1 MTAEKPQLDHPL
13 PPNPE
18 AETAIAA
25 IEAECEVLR
34 SPCGAGSM
42 VWRAWG
48 RGSGRPNVALFHGGY
63 GSWLH
68 WVRNVSVLSERYT
81 VYAADLPGLGDSSPP
96 PDRRDPDAMGRVV
109 ADGLRHVMPPGE
121 PFSIVGFSFGSIMGG
136 HAAQFLGPELR
147 RYVLVGAGGLGLK
160 RADGPPLEKFRRD
173 MTPAELRSLA
183 RRNLEILMFADPAN
197 IDEVAIH
204 MQMTNTTRAVTKSRW
219 ISRAA
224 TLARILPTVAAKV
237 PIAGIWGDLDSTA
250 HPHLDQRERLLR
262 DLRPDADFRVIPGA
276 GHWVMYE
283 AAEAFNRTL
292 VDVLERDVR

>member
-1 MTAEKPQLDHPL
+1 MTAAKPQLDQPL

-25 IEAECEVLR
+25 IEAGCEVLR

-42 VWRAWG
+42 VWRVWG
-48 RGSGRPNVALFHGGY
+48 LGSGRPNIVLFHGGY

-68 WVRNVSVLSERYT
+68 WIRNIPFLAERFT

-96 PDRRDPDAMGRVV
+96 PDRRDPDAMGGVV
-109 ADGLRHVMPPGE
+109 AEGLRHVIPPGE

-147 RYVLVGAGGLGLK
+147 RYVLVGAGGLGLT
-160 RADGPPLEKFRRD
+160 RADGPPLEKFRRE
-173 MTPAELRSLA
+173 MSPEELRRLA

-224 TLARILPTVAAKV
+224 TLARILPAVAAKV
-237 PIAGIWGDLDSTA
+237 PIAGIWGGLDSTA

-262 DLRPDADFRVIPGA
+262 GLRSDADFRVIPGA

-283 AAEAFNRTL
+283 AADAFNATL
-292 VDVLERDVR
+292 VDVLEHP